1 MSTRTVIYGHSRGY
15 RTLALFASVA
25 LILSVS
31 VLVGRTP
38 INIVAAAGAVGFGVL
53 SAYAWPR
60 SVRTIDV
67 LHIAEEGFV
76 LTDPAQAF
84 GLIRYE
90 EIEEVRIY
98 ALHQNPM
105 IGIRLVEPDHI
116 RRRGPAIT
124 RVLIKPLWRVR
135 HYQIITEI
143 SELNDQVAAI
153 RSVAVRMGIP
163 VRSELL

>member
-1 MSTRTVIYGHSRGY
+1 MSFKTVIYGHSRGY
-15 RTLALFASVA
+15 RTLALFSSVA
-25 LILSVS
+25 LVLSAS
-31 VLVGRTP
+31 LFLGRTP
-38 INIVAAAGAVGFGVL
+38 VNAVAAAGTVGFGVL
-53 SAYAWPR
+53 SAYAWR
-60 SVRTIDV
+60 RGLRTIDV
-67 LHIAEEGFV
+67 LHIAEDGFI

-90 EIEEVRIY
+90 EIEELRIY
-98 ALHQNPM
+98 ALHENPM
-105 IGIRLVEPDHI
+105 IGIRLAEPDHI

-124 RVLIKPLWRVR
+124 RVLIKPVWRLR
-135 HYQIITEI
+135 HYQIVTEI